1 MVDEDGRGS
10 AAEERLAARARLLGV
25 LRTRAEALSAPEEG
39 TVGTGSAFA
48 IGCTVVMLLICLIGI
63 AIIVATRW

>member
-1 MVDEDGRGS
+1 MVDEDGRG
-10 AAEERLAARARLLGV
+10 ATAEERLAARARLLGV
-25 LRTRAEALSAPEEG
+25 LRARAATLPEAEES

-63 AIIVATRW
+63 AVIVATRW